1 MNITI
6 ELNTS
11 QSILETNDF
20 YEQMDVS
27 ILDKLINSTLL
38 LTTFNNPLCSSVFEN
53 EKQQLQTLKK
63 LMITLII

>member
-20 YEQMDVS
+20 YEQLDVS

-38 LTTFNNPLCSSVFEN
+38 LTTFHNPLCGMSMKMRNSN
-53 EKQQLQTLKK
+53 YKRLKS
-63 LMITLII
+63 